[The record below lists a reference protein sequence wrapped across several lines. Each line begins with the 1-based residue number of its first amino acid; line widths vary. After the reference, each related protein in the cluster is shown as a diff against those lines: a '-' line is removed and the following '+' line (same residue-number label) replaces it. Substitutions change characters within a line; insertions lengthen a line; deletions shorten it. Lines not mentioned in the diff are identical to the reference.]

1 MYQNTLS
8 QSTNDVMK
16 TLTLVATIVL
26 PLTLIAGIYGMNFRV
41 MPKLKLTHGYP
52 AVLLGM
58 TVLALTLIVYF
69 DRRRY
74 L

>member
-41 MPKLKLTHGYP
+41 MPKLKWTHGYP

-69 DRRRY
+69 DRRGY